1 MSTLASILLPAA
13 ALAAATWVVLR
24 LGRRGEVTPA
34 RRSWSRPGLRMA
46 ALAAFVLL
54 GLFVFPRLLGFAFL
68 FLPFVWMR
76 RSGRGPARRRD
87 EPRW

>member
-1 MSTLASILLPAA
+1 
-13 ALAAATWVVLR
+13 
-24 LGRRGEVTPA
+24 
-34 RRSWSRPGLRMA
+34 MA